1 MSHLYKTSSVLFALT
16 IVSIALAARNAV
28 PSAGLT
34 PAVHSASQQSNRERL
49 RELKRAIDE
58 EIGEPRAD
66 SVAQCKYIGFGAKP
80 CGGPWMYLVYS
91 TARTDESKLHR
102 LVREFNALQKKIN
115 EEEQLGSDCSVPP
128 EPELVLENGVCAAK
142 RR

>member
-1 MSHLYKTSSVLFALT
+1 MSHFYKRSLLLLALT
-16 IVSIALAARNAV
+16 IVSVALAARKAV

-34 PAVHSASQQSNRERL
+34 TAVHSVSHQSDRERL
-49 RELKRAIDE
+49 RSLKRAIDE

-66 SVAQCKYIGFGAKP
+66 SVAQCKYIPFGAKP
-80 CGGPWMYLVYS
+80 CGGSWMYLVYS
-91 TARTDESKLHR
+91 KARTDESKLQR

-115 EEEQLGSDCSVPP
+115 EEEQVGSDCSVPP